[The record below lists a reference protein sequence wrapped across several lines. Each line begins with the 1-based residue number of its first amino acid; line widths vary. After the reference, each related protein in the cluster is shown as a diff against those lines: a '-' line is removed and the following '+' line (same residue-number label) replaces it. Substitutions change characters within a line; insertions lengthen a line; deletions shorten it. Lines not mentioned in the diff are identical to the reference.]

1 MARKKKK
8 KLVVEL
14 DLPKDDTTLKKLY
27 IIIFFSI
34 ILGLSSGVMW
44 ATNSGF
50 IPTANGEPMF
60 TNVYCGATAQ
70 DDIGTDFAAEFSGN
84 VKPSYQANESC
95 AILKDD
101 PDKLEWSEQPW
112 KNIVS
117 RAKKFDVPGMSEQFK
132 GDVVVEQP
140 LSLSC
145 SVEAATPTEYT
156 VVIRDPDLNVLPGGS
171 FTGTTGKASDVCNIK
186 IEDIAPDN
194 RYEVAIF
201 SNEEGKRL
209 SSAQFDL
216 TLDFYDGIP
225 TNMNNKSFWLGPK
238 VELGP
243 FDFRPM
249 IFLNFFGL
257 TFFFLLYPA
266 SFYWEKVEKR
276 KNEIEEKF
284 PDFLRDM
291 AEYWKGGLSMT
302 VAVQTLVKSEYGAL
316 NDEVKKMSDQLSW
329 GIKFSDVIKQFSERV
344 GTPLVKRA
352 ITLIAEADRAGGKI
366 SDILVTAANDSREI
380 KFLEGERSR
389 AIGSYIAVIWT
400 SYFVFLGVITLLGRI
415 FIPAIAQSNTG
426 GEGGDSGG
434 ANIGN
439 MTIRA
444 IDPLFFVTVFY
455 YGVTMQAIGNGSM
468 AGLMQNG
475 RFSAGFKHSGM
486 MIIVALIAFNLLV
499 FSPNLIGES
508 SYAFSQLIVT
518 GDSTY
523 HIGLNPSG
531 GVYAPSPII

>member
-14 DLPKDDTTLKKLY
+14 DLPKDDRTLKNLY
-27 IIIFFSI
+27 IIIFFSV
-34 ILGLSSGVMW
+34 ILGLSSGIMW
-44 ATNSGF
+44 VTNSGF

-70 DDIGTDFAAEFSGN
+70 DDLGTDYSAEFSGT

-95 AILKDD
+95 AILQDR
-101 PDKLEWSEQPW
+101 PDQLEWSENPW
-112 KNIVS
+112 TNFISK
-117 RAKKFDVPGMSEQFK
+117 AKSFDVPGMPEQIK
-132 GDVVVEQP
+132 GNVVIEQP
-140 LSLSC
+140 LSLDC
-145 SVEAATPTEYT
+145 NVEAATPTEYT
-156 VVIRDPDLNVLPGGS
+156 VAIRDPDLNVMGS
-171 FTGTTGKASDVCNIK
+171 FTGTTGKSSDVCE
-186 IEDIAPDN
+186 IEIDNLEPD
-194 RYEVAIF
+194 RGYEVAIF

-209 SSAQFDL
+209 NSAEFDM

-225 TNMNNKSFWLGPK
+225 TNMNNKSYWLGPK
-238 VELGP
+238 LELGP
-243 FDFRPM
+243 FDLRPM

-266 SFYWEKVEKR
+266 SFYWEKVEQR

-380 KFLEGERSR
+380 KFLEGERNR

-400 SYFVFLGVITLLGRI
+400 SYFVFLGVITLLGKI
-415 FIPAIAQSNTG
+415 FIPAIAKSNSG
-426 GEGGDSGG
+426 DEGGGDSGG

-439 MTIRA
+439 MTIRS

-468 AGLMQNG
+468 AGLMQSG

-486 MIIVALIAFNLLV
+486 MIIAALLAFNLLV
-499 FSPNLIGES
+499 FSPDLIGES
-508 SYAFSQLIVT
+508 SHSISQLIIT
-518 GDSTY
+518 SDSTY
-523 HIGLNPSG
+523 TVGLNPSG
-531 GVYAPSPII
+531 GGYVPSPII

>member
-14 DLPKDDTTLKKLY
+14 DLPKDDRTLKNLY
-27 IIIFFSI
+27 IIIFFSV
-34 ILGLSSGVMW
+34 ILGLSSGIMW
-44 ATNSGF
+44 VTNSGF

-70 DDIGTDFAAEFSGN
+70 DDLGTDYSAEFSGT

-95 AILKDD
+95 AILQDR
-101 PDKLEWSEQPW
+101 PDQLEWSENPW
-112 KNIVS
+112 TNFISK
-117 RAKKFDVPGMSEQFK
+117 AKSFDVPGMPEQIK
-132 GDVVVEQP
+132 GNVVIEQP
-140 LSLSC
+140 LSLDC
-145 SVEAATPTEYT
+145 NVEAATPTEYT
-156 VVIRDPDLNVLPGGS
+156 VAIRDPDLNVVGS
-171 FTGTTGKASDVCNIK
+171 FTGTTGKSSDVCE
-186 IEDIAPDN
+186 IEIDNLEPD
-194 RYEVAIF
+194 RGYEVAIF
-201 SNEEGKRL
+201 SNEDGKRL
-209 SSAQFDL
+209 NSAEFDM
-216 TLDFYDGIP
+216 TVDFYDGIP
-225 TNMNNKSFWLGPK
+225 TNMNNKSYWLGPK
-238 VELGP
+238 LELGP
-243 FDFRPM
+243 FDLRPM

-380 KFLEGERSR
+380 KFLEGERNR

-400 SYFVFLGVITLLGRI
+400 SYFVFLGVITLLGKI
-415 FIPAIAQSNTG
+415 FIPAIAKSNSG
-426 GEGGDSGG
+426 DEGGGDSGG

-439 MTIRA
+439 MTIRS

-468 AGLMQNG
+468 AGLMQSG

-486 MIIVALIAFNLLV
+486 MIIAALLAFNLLV
-499 FSPNLIGES
+499 FSPDLIGES
-508 SYAFSQLIVT
+508 SHSISQLIIT
-518 GDSTY
+518 SDSTY
-523 HIGLNPSG
+523 TVGLNPSG
-531 GVYAPSPII
+531 GGYVPSPII

>member
-14 DLPKDDTTLKKLY
+14 DLPKDDTTLRKLY

-34 ILGLSSGVMW
+34 ILGLSSGIMW
-44 ATNSGF
+44 VTNSGF

-70 DDIGTDFAAEFSGN
+70 EDVGTDFAAEFSGN

-95 AILKDD
+95 GILKDD

-140 LSLSC
+140 LSLTC

-171 FTGTTGKASDVCNIK
+171 FTGTTGKASDVCNIE
-186 IEDIAPDN
+186 IDDIAPDN

-276 KNEIEEKF
+276 KNEIGEKF

-415 FIPAIAQSNTG
+415 FIPAIASSNTG

-518 GDSTY
+518 GDSSY